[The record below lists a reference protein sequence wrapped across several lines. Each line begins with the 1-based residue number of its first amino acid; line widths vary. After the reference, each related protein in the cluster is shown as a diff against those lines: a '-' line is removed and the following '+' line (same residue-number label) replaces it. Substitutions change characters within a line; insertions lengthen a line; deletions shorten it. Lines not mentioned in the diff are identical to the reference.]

1 MTVLLLR
8 FPISLALGALGLM
21 FCIWAV
27 RNDQYRDPEGDA
39 QRILDDRYDDHP
51 AKTQKFKP
59 KK

>member
-27 RNDQYRDPEGDA
+27 RNDQYRDPKGDA
-39 QRILDDRYDDHP
+39 QRVLDNRYDDGP
-51 AKTQKFKP
+51 AQT
-59 KK
+59 KKSKK

>member
-27 RNDQYRDPEGDA
+27 RNEQYRDPEGHA
-39 QRILDDRYDDHP
+39 RRI
-51 AKTQKFKP
+51 
-59 KK
+59 

>member
-27 RNDQYRDPEGDA
+27 RNDQYRDPECDA
-39 QRILDDRYDDHP
+39 RRIFDNRYDDRP
-51 AKTQKFKP
+51 AQT
-59 KK
+59 KKS